1 MLYALNCTVCRV
13 ALIHHLMPHICV
25 SELGHHWIQAMA
37 YHLFGAIIF
46 STGLLWTTLGKI
58 QIKIQ
63 NFSFMRTHLKMSPAK
78 RRPFFPGVHEL
89 TTSVSTDSM
98 HYSVT
103 AFLVESQWPFFPLVH
118 IYSLSSRVMVS
129 SVLLKI
135 YTGLLLWVAK
145 YVISCHTKR
154 V

>member
-1 MLYALNCTVCRV
+1 MYALNCTVCRV

-25 SELGHHWIQAMA
+25 SELGNHWIQAMP
-37 YHLFGAIIF
+37 YHFFGAIIF

-63 NFSFMRTHLKMSPAK
+63 NVSFMRTHLKMSPAK
-78 RRPFFPGVHEL
+78 RRPYFPGVHEL

-103 AFLVESQWPFFPLVH
+103 AFLVESQWPFFSTGSYIFIKQPRH
-118 IYSLSSRVMVS
+118 GQFSFTQDIYGASIM
-129 SVLLKI
+129 
-135 YTGLLLWVAK
+135 
-145 YVISCHTKR
+145 SCEICNFMSH
-154 V
+154 